1 MWKNINFERCLSYV
15 RGNIVPASELEG
27 KSGSHTYPAKSK
39 APEPKILPEA
49 KPSITICRMCGAG
62 GRTVASQLVDF
73 LQARTLA
80 RRQWTVFDNNLIEKV
95 LEDHHLSRRI
105 AEYLPE
111 NRKSFFTET
120 IEKMRGLHPPTTVMV
135 KQTVETILALAANGY
150 VIVVGRAS
158 NVITEKLDNVF
169 HVRLVGSLEKRIA
182 RVEEVYEMGRTD
194 AREYIKAQDTA
205 KRDYMKAYFDRD
217 IDDPLLYHLTIN
229 TDEISYEKAA
239 WLIGEAV
246 VFASNRWPAQ
256 AAEAA

>member
-1 MWKNINFERCLSYV
+1 MWKNINIERCLSYI
-15 RGNIVPASELEG
+15 RGHVVPTTAVDH
-27 KSGSHTYPAKSK
+27 KPGSQTYPAQSK
-39 APEPKILPEA
+39 VPEPKILPEA

-62 GRTVASQLVDF
+62 GRTVASQLVDL

-120 IEKMRGLHPPTTVMV
+120 IEKIRGLHPPTTVIV
-135 KQTVETILALAANGY
+135 KQTVETILALATNGY

-158 NVITEKLDNVF
+158 NVITEKLENVF
-169 HVRLVGSLEKRIA
+169 HVRLVGSLKKRIA
-182 RVEEVYEMGRTD
+182 RVEEVYGMGQTD

-205 KRDYMKAYFDRD
+205 KRLYLKTYFDRD
-217 IDDPLLYHLTIN
+217 IDDPLLYHMTIN
-229 TDEISYEKAA
+229 TDEIPYENAA
-239 WLIGEAV
+239 RLIGEAV
-246 VFASNRWPAQ
+246 IAASNLQPA
-256 AAEAA
+256 